1 MFLDQFSDVLIII
14 LLVSAAISVLLG
26 EVTDAIIIG
35 IIVIL
40 NATLSVVQEFKAEK
54 SLDALKKMTV
64 PEALVLRGGRQKKI
78 KSTQLVPGDIVF
90 LEAGERIPADLRLF
104 EVTELGIQ
112 EAVLTGES
120 EPVEK
125 NDRELTSQ
133 GEVSLGDRFNM
144 AYTGTTIVTGRGKGI
159 VVGTGM
165 NTEIGQ
171 IADVAGT
178 TKRVN
183 ASAKKLNQVGKT
195 GIIILAII
203 IVVVLLATGGNSFL
217 ICSLP
222 VFPWRLPQ
230 FRRVTG
236 GCHYSACFR
245 RTTDD

>member
-1 MFLDQFSDVLIII
+1 MNEKIEQVPVKYYLKTVPEVEQDLKTSLQVGLTPAEAELRLEKIGPNQLQEGRKRTIWQMFLDQFSDVLIII

-120 EPVEK
+120 EPVE
-125 NDRELTSQ
+125 
-133 GEVSLGDRFNM
+133 
-144 AYTGTTIVTGRGKGI
+144 
-159 VVGTGM
+159 
-165 NTEIGQ
+165 
-171 IADVAGT
+171 
-178 TKRVN
+178 
-183 ASAKKLNQVGKT
+183 
-195 GIIILAII
+195 
-203 IVVVLLATGGNSFL
+203 
-217 ICSLP
+217 
-222 VFPWRLPQ
+222 
-230 FRRVTG
+230 
-236 GCHYSACFR
+236 
-245 RTTDD
+245 